1 MELEFHKTPLE
12 YMSCVV
18 SQVQNSEQTQEIR
31 LGEGMPDV
39 GRVIGAWGQCVLRS
53 KEWYRDSFGCSAGMM
68 IWVLYAPEDESQP
81 QVISSWIPFQMRWE
95 LPPDTREGQMMIS
108 CLPRFVDARSV
119 SPRKIMVRASMVVL
133 GEGFVHQS
141 ADIYDP
147 VGNPGEVQL
156 RRQQIPVRVLKE
168 TGEKTFLMD
177 EELAVPDSVSVPE
190 KIIYCCWE
198 SKLSDSRVLGDKLA
212 FRGIGQLHLV
222 FQSESGQLHTW
233 DFEIP
238 FSQYAE
244 LDGTYGNDGQADI
257 RMEVTSLEPERMENG
272 HIRLKCG
279 LATQY
284 RISDTEHI
292 GIVTD
297 AYAPA
302 RETELQLQELMLTCL
317 SEPQRDTVHGEAGI
331 SAEANICVDAR
342 FLQDF
347 PVIHTAAGEA
357 MTVFPGTFQL
367 LYYGEDGKLYTGSS
381 RWEGESPI
389 NGQKSIMTA
398 AYPANPEITA
408 MPGSGNVQLRM
419 EMPVTVQT
427 MQEKT
432 IPMVT
437 KVQLGKEK
445 NPDPARPSLV
455 IVRCNGEDLWDLA
468 RQYGTTVESIHQ
480 ANGLEGACPQGQML
494 LISVP

>member
-1 MELEFHKTPLE
+1 M
-12 YMSCVV
+12 V
-18 SQVQNSEQTQEIR
+18 
-31 LGEGMPDV
+31 
-39 GRVIGAWGQCVLRS
+39 
-53 KEWYRDSFGCSAGMM
+53 
-68 IWVLYAPEDESQP
+68 WVLYGPEDGGEEQCV
-81 QVISSWIPFQMRWE
+81 QGWIPFQMRWD
-95 LPPDTREGQMMIS
+95 LPENTPEGTLRLR
-108 CLPRFVDARSV
+108 CLTRFVDGRST
-119 SPRKIMVRASMVVL
+119 SPRKILVRAGMAVMA
-133 GEGFVHQS
+133 EAFVPQTLS
-141 ADIYDP
+141 VAEPKDRPEDVALLENTY
-147 VGNPGEVQL
+147 
-156 RRQQIPVRVLKE
+156 PVRLMKE
-168 TGEKTFLMD
+168 AGEKAFQME
-177 EELAVPDSVSVPE
+177 EELYLPDSAP
-190 KIIYCCWE
+190 KISRI
-198 SKLSDSRVLGDKLA
+198 LSWRVNPRITDQRILADKAVL
-212 FRGIGQLHLV
+212 RGNGNLHVLYR
-222 FQSESGQLHTW
+222 SESGQVHNW
-233 DFEIP
+233 DFELP

-244 LDGTYGNDGQADI
+244 LDSTYGNDGQADI

-279 LATQY
+279 LAAQY

-317 SEPQRDTVHGEAGI
+317 SEPQRDTVHGEAVI

-342 FLQDF
+342 LLQDF

-398 AYPANPEITA
+398 AYPSNPEITA

-419 EMPVTVQT
+419 EMQVIVQS

-480 ANGLEGACPQGQML
+480 ANGLEGTCPQGQML
-494 LISVP
+494 LIPVP